1 MTAANSDGWDRR
13 GLTGEEYT
21 IRVVHVGGG
30 AGVHDPAGVLERHLV
45 QGGDEAGLIPQW
57 SGWSWRRGSED
68 GVGLRIGTHD
78 ALAAPALVAMRGPA
92 AGAVALL
99 PAAAWR
105 RNAALE
111 GPWVVAEPGPHGAVA
126 PLLSTAAALL
136 PASAGALAAPAA
148 LFLAALAFLAA
159 PEPLG
164 AAPVA
169 TEEEGRHPGEVQVS
183 HRRPPWQMQPW
194 SSCRWRGAA
203 L

>member
-1 MTAANSDGWDRR
+1 MMAAANSNGWDRR
-13 GLTGEEYT
+13 ELTGDEYT
-21 IRVVHVGGG
+21 IRVMHVGGG

-78 ALAAPALVAMRGPA
+78 ALVTVRGPA

-111 GPWVVAEPGPHGAVA
+111 GPWVVAEPGSHGAVA

-136 PASAGALAAPAA
+136 PASAVALAAPAA

-159 PEPLG
+159 PRALGSSASGHRGGG
-164 AAPVA
+164 AAPWRSA
-169 TEEEGRHPGEVQVS
+169 GE
-183 HRRPPWQMQPW
+183 P
-194 SSCRWRGAA
+194 
-203 L
+203 